1 MVNRAMNFIVTDY
14 DENWVQLFKT
24 EEKKIREIFKD
35 EIGEIHHIGST
46 AVPGL
51 KAKPIFDIMPINI

>member
-24 EEKKIREIFKD
+24 EEKKFVKFSKTKSVKFII
-35 EIGEIHHIGST
+35 
-46 AVPGL
+46 
-51 KAKPIFDIMPINI
+51 